1 MKPLD
6 FLWCLLLVCALAGC
20 GSEREEPF
28 DPGNGSGDDDDD
40 PDRTPITVSR
50 ILHDDQTLLLID
62 GDRQNLILRD
72 EDTYYLYYDRYSDAP
87 PTEEPD
93 FDTGQVVLLDLGA
106 RENNSCN
113 HRLELRSVAAE
124 EYNDDTAR
132 LVVTLRERVAG
143 SQAGCP
149 EEDPEVLRP
158 FYFYYVDT
166 RRPLIIAET
175 IDD

>member
-28 DPGNGSGDDDDD
+28 DPGNGNGDDDED
-40 PDRTPITVSR
+40 PDRARITVSR
-50 ILHDDQTLLLID
+50 ILHDDQTLLEVD

-72 EDTYYLYYDRYSDAP
+72 EDSYFLYFDRYSDTLPAD
-87 PTEEPD
+87 EPD
-93 FDTGQVVLLDLGA
+93 FNTGQVVLLDLGA
-106 RENNSCN
+106 REDSNCDY
-113 HRLELRSVAAE
+113 RLELQSVYAE
-124 EYNDDTAR
+124 EYNEEAAR
-132 LVVTLRERVAG
+132 LVVNLQAQEAG
-143 SQAGCP
+143 NQADCP
-149 EEDPEVLRP
+149 VEDAEILRP
-158 FYFYYVDT
+158 FYFYYVDS